1 MSSFALGFPRN
12 FAETST
18 PAFLKTQGIYPN
30 RALGQNFVIDPNTVR
45 RIVRLAR
52 IEPGE
57 QVLEIG
63 AGVGALTQAL
73 VDVGA
78 EVVAIEVDR
87 RLVTLLRERFVN
99 LPVVVFEADVLEVDF
114 STLPMRSG
122 SWTSIGNLPYSIA
135 ATAIIRLLEKAP
147 AMTSGL
153 FMVQKEVGERLTAAP
168 GNKAYGAVTV
178 IAEYWADLSLVG
190 NVPRTVFYPRPHV
203 DSVLLRLQRRAGPPF
218 DLPLGYEHFL
228 RVVHAG
234 FSQRRKMLRNSLSGI
249 VSLSTFDRYGIDERS
264 RAEELSLQEWGMLVR
279 G

>member
-1 MSSFALGFPRN
+1 MSSFALGLPRN

-249 VSLSTFDRYGIDERS
+249 VSLATFDRYGIDERS